1 MSQPYTSRFE
11 QQAPRDPRSNSI
23 NSQNDIIN
31 ANKNPVR
38 YDFSPV
44 DTKNIEMIDAKFYK
58 RKSTSRSRQNGVQK
72 PIYSTQNFLNQT
84 MAQIVQGKDRELFP
98 LVNK

>member
-1 MSQPYTSRFE
+1 
-11 QQAPRDPRSNSI
+11 
-23 NSQNDIIN
+23 
-31 ANKNPVR
+31 
-38 YDFSPV
+38 
-44 DTKNIEMIDAKFYK
+44 MIDAKFYK